1 MNYIKEI
8 LSEKLSK
15 KRSVVVIIT
24 ICILILIGIGGMIY
38 INYNDESSKIEI
50 LDEIEKEITTSEN
63 TDEKTDENAE
73 GVGGNVTKRR

>member
-24 ICILILIGIGGMIY
+24 ICILMFIGIGVMLY
-38 INYNDESSKIEI
+38 INYDDENSKIEI
-50 LDEIEKEITTSEN
+50 LDEIEKEMTTNEN
-63 TDEKTDENAE
+63 TDEKTAENAE

>member
-8 LSEKLSK
+8 LSEKLSE
-15 KRSVVVIIT
+15 KRSVVIIT
-24 ICILILIGIGGMIY
+24 ICILILIGIGVMIY

-50 LDEIEKEITTSEN
+50 LDEKEITTNEN

-73 GVGGNVTKRR
+73 GVSGNGTERR